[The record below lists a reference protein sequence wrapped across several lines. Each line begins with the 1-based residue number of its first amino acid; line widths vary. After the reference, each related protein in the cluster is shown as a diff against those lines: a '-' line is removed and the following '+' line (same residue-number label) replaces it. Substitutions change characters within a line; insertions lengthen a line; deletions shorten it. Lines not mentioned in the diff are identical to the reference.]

1 MTAYTPLRPDNAALV
16 MIDHQ
21 VNFMLA
27 CQTLPAEALRTNVI
41 GLAKTAALYELPTI
55 TTGGYAADPLIPEI
69 GGILKNRTHVDRETI
84 NSWET
89 PSFVAAVKATGRKK
103 LIMAGITTDLCLMYP
118 ALAAA
123 AEGFEVYAV
132 VDASGCWNSQI
143 ENAAI
148 ARLAMAGVQPINW
161 GAVGGEL
168 QSRNWFEGNG
178 PQMMGIY
185 AQHVGPLQLMAS
197 VMNKHG

>member
-1 MTAYTPLRPDNAALV
+1 MMAYTPLRPDNAALV

-27 CQTLPAEALRTNVI
+27 CQTLSAEALRTNVV
-41 GLAKTAALYELPTI
+41 GLAKTAALYELPTV
-55 TTGGYAADPLIPEI
+55 TTGGYPADPLIPEI
-69 GGILKNRTHVDRETI
+69 GDILTNRTHIDRETI

-89 PSFVAAVKATGRKK
+89 PAFRDAVQATGRKK

-123 AEGFEVYAV
+123 AEGYDVYAV
-132 VDASGCWNSQI
+132 IDASGCWSAQI

-148 ARLAMAGVQPINW
+148 ARLAMAGVQPITW

-168 QSRNWFEGNG
+168 QSRNWFEGKG
-178 PQMMGIY
+178 PQMMAIY
-185 AQHVGPLQLMAS
+185 AQHVGPLQLMS
-197 VMNKHG
+197 SIMNNHA

>member
-1 MTAYTPLRPDNAALV
+1 MTTYTPLRPDNAALV

-41 GLAKTAALYELPTI
+41 GLAKTAALYDLPSI
-55 TTGGYAADPLIPEI
+55 TTGGYPADPLIPEI
-69 GGILKNRTHVDRETI
+69 GGILVNRTHVDRETI

-89 PSFVAAVKATGRKK
+89 PAFRDAVIATGRKK

-132 VDASGCWNSQI
+132 VDASGCWTSQI
-143 ENAAI
+143 EHAAI

-168 QSRNWFEGNG
+168 QGRNWFEGKG
-178 PQMMGIY
+178 PQMMGVY
-185 AQHVGPLQLMAS
+185 SQHVGPLQLMS
-197 VMNKHG
+197 SLMNKHG

>member
-1 MTAYTPLRPDNAALV
+1 MTAYTPLRPDNAALI

-41 GLAKTAALYELPTI
+41 GLAKTAALYELPTV
-55 TTGGYAADPLIPEI
+55 TTGGYPADPLIPEI
-69 GGILKNRTHVDRETI
+69 GGILTHRTHVDRETI

-89 PSFVAAVKATGRKK
+89 PAFRDAVKATGRKK

-123 AEGFEVYAV
+123 AEGYEVYAV
-132 VDASGCWNSQI
+132 IDASGCWSAQI

-168 QSRNWFEGNG
+168 QARNWFEGKG